1 MFGVKFPG
9 HGRPVQSY
17 SFQIFGSG
25 RFQFLDEFIQFAVHG
40 SLLLYAERIS
50 PASARAAASKRSSAK
65 TSESTTPATSST
77 EATPAPR
84 APAVAR
90 PAHPP
95 SAATAART
103 HESAEKKPKDEP
115 QHREKEKNNKNEQP
129 NDVRPVKRRS
139 IRFRGRGR
147 RAGKCVQRDSSI
159 RGDNS
164 GNPLC
169 E

>member
-25 RFQFLDEFIQFAVHG
+25 RFQFLDEFIQLVVHG
-40 SLLLYAERIS
+40 SVLLFDARNT
-50 PASARAAASKRSSAK
+50 PTSARAAASKRSSAK
-65 TSESTTPATSST
+65 TSESTTPPATSST

-84 APAVAR
+84 APAIAR

-95 SAATAART
+95 SSATAART

-115 QHREKEKNNKNEQP
+115 QNREKNKNE
-129 NDVRPVKRRS
+129 
-139 IRFRGRGR
+139 
-147 RAGKCVQRDSSI
+147 
-159 RGDNS
+159 
-164 GNPLC
+164 
-169 E
+169 

>member
-9 HGRPVQSY
+9 HGRPVQSH

-25 RFQFLDEFIQFAVHG
+25 RFQFLDEFIQLLVHG

-65 TSESTTPATSST
+65 TSESTPAPSST
-77 EATPAPR
+77 EATPPPR

-90 PAHPP
+90 PTHPP

-115 QHREKEKNNKNEQP
+115 QHREKEKNNKNE
-129 NDVRPVKRRS
+129 
-139 IRFRGRGR
+139 
-147 RAGKCVQRDSSI
+147 
-159 RGDNS
+159 
-164 GNPLC
+164 
-169 E
+169 